1 MAEEAEVR
9 TRSRVRVGI
18 VAASKALSG
27 WHCLG
32 GSSAS
37 LAQLQA
43 LGSRCFSFGL
53 VGNTIVHE
61 SRELLSPGMIEEGA
75 LPGLHYR
82 ELPHER
88 AIMV

>member
-9 TRSRVRVGI
+9 TWSRARAGI

-27 WHCLG
+27 WHCSG

-37 LAQLQA
+37 LVQLQA
-43 LGSRCFSFGL
+43 IGSKCFSFGL
-53 VGNTIVHE
+53 FGNTIVHE
-61 SRELLSPGMIEEGA
+61 SRELLPLGMIEEGA

-82 ELPHER
+82 ELPNER
-88 AIMV
+88 EIMV